1 MKKIRTTLFATSLA
15 FALTSVN
22 ANAQDAYTLTPLT
35 QEAVENIIKLSKN
48 DDLAGQNEFFSFL
61 EDKKY
66 RKELKKTKAL
76 IAAGQQFL
84 KLVCTSKPLNWDAWL
99 MSRTVAIL
107 MQ

>member
-76 IAAGQQFL
+76 IAAGQQCL
-84 KLVCTSKPLNWDAWL
+84 KAGLYQQAAELGAG
-99 MSRTVAIL
+99 R
-107 MQ
+107 